1 MLIVKSLGSTNKG
14 VDRFIISTVSSKER
28 SCDPFKN
35 TSMLRKSAKSLSRVN
50 IQNYLANEEWTDIK
64 VVEVEVV
71 FNIIPTGTPR
81 TI

>member
-1 MLIVKSLGSTNKG
+1 MLIFKSLGSTNKG
-14 VDRFIISTVSSKER
+14 VDKFIINTVSSKER
-28 SCDPFKN
+28 SCDPFKS
-35 TSMLRKSAKSLSRVN
+35 TSMLRKSAKYLCRVN